1 MGSILGVGGGSLAS
15 EKPDS
20 SCPRKEPSL
29 THHPTPRA
37 AGPHVSGGA
46 CAGAALRGLAFRS
59 VQQVE
64 GGESRTG
71 SSLSLARAR
80 PPSEVSNGTSKSSSH
95 AKGQRASSTYHRQRR
110 HSDFCKW
117 PVPLP
122 SLGHQGPLWE
132 TRCESPSPRQGPWA
146 VPKTFHG
153 ILACR
158 PQPFS

>member
-1 MGSILGVGGGSLAS
+1 MQLPPSCRPARAWGSV
-15 EKPDS
+15 
-20 SCPRKEPSL
+20 C
-29 THHPTPRA
+29 A
-37 AGPHVSGGA
+37 AT
-46 CAGAALRGLAFRS
+46 LRGLAFCS

-80 PPSEVSNGTSKSSSH
+80 PPSEVPNGTSKSSSH

-122 SLGHQGPLWE
+122 TLGHRGPLLRVWCDPPQPL
-132 TRCESPSPRQGPWA
+132 TGGSQA
-146 VPKTFHG
+146 VPKTVHG

-158 PQPFS
+158 PPALLNHIITWERGSCVKLRLEGAWGPLAGRGLA